1 MILRSM
7 NINFFCATT
16 ESDEHRIL
24 KGGFW
29 CIITVMY
36 ANVFQDLIRSFAL
49 GYLKI
54 YRHVLVNDAT
64 SNTETR
70 AER

>member
-1 MILRSM
+1 M
-7 NINFFCATT
+7 NINLFCEKT
-16 ESDEHRIL
+16 ESEEPRIL
-24 KGGFW
+24 KGGFR
-29 CIITVMY
+29 CIKTVMY

-64 SNTETR
+64 SNTKIQ
-70 AER
+70 AEK

>member
-1 MILRSM
+1 MILKNM
-7 NINFFCATT
+7 NMNLFCATT

-29 CIITVMY
+29 HIKIVMY

-54 YRHVLVNDAT
+54 YRHVLVNDVT
-64 SNTETR
+64 SNTKT
-70 AER
+70 